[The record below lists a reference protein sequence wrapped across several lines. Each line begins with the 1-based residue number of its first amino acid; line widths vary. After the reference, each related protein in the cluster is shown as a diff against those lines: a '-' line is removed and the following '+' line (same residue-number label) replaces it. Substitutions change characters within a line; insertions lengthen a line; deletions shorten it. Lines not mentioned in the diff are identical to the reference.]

1 MWEVDGGM
9 NHETGRS
16 RQGRPPFSI
25 STTRPFRQNKE
36 NPAPGT
42 KNIDPILR
50 ILKHTNMTMPTDTN
64 DPRYQYLYNEL
75 PDWQQVQDRFGD
87 KPVILGLERC
97 REFNKKVPV
106 KYKGMGPAGPF
117 NSGTNYLYNLLTA
130 NCQVP
135 PPPGKNKHSSVT
147 GILWQVPWG
156 KHQSPRFRT
165 AHRSKQSSAGSM
177 ELNEYALPI
186 VMVRDPFNWFQSMC
200 RVRYAAHW
208 YHIVPDH
215 CPNFIP
221 NHVEREWYHK
231 TKADLRKHYNG
242 DVWKVDNVHE
252 KANFTL
258 DDVNGPI
265 PLWVRYKSETR
276 NHASLAHMWL
286 EWYEDYFAADWPRLM
301 VRLEDLVF
309 YPHETLRQICECYEG
324 ATYIGDDNLSMTL
337 ESVKGGSDNIHGK
350 AEDRT
355 GLVDAMIKH
364 VLQNRTKGMT
374 KEDYAFATKLMLES
388 KIPRTFAYQI
398 P

>member
-1 MWEVDGGM
+1 
-9 NHETGRS
+9 
-16 RQGRPPFSI
+16 
-25 STTRPFRQNKE
+25 
-36 NPAPGT
+36 
-42 KNIDPILR
+42 
-50 ILKHTNMTMPTDTN
+50 
-64 DPRYQYLYNEL
+64 
-75 PDWQQVQDRFGD
+75 
-87 KPVILGLERC
+87 
-97 REFNKKVPV
+97 
-106 KYKGMGPAGPF
+106 
-117 NSGTNYLYNLLTA
+117 
-130 NCQVP
+130 
-135 PPPGKNKHSSVT
+135 
-147 GILWQVPWG
+147 
-156 KHQSPRFRT
+156 
-165 AHRSKQSSAGSM
+165 
-177 ELNEYALPI
+177 
-186 VMVRDPFNWFQSMC
+186 
-200 RVRYAAHW
+200 
-208 YHIVPDH
+208 
-215 CPNFIP
+215 
-221 NHVEREWYHK
+221 VEREWYHK